1 MIASITSHGDYQ
13 GFNRGSPLTKIN
25 NEIYVSLWIPRF
37 RLEWRKQRWQKKRVA
52 LKEPV
57 NSILSI
63 LLHLFHKSKSE
74 FLTRSVEKGMS
85 AIRLGKSDVKPQ
97 VCKCNHIFLHQFF
110 NSNCICNGRASREF
124 IFRISR
130 VLF

>member
-1 MIASITSHGDYQ
+1 MIACIKSHGDYQ
-13 GFNRGSPLTKIN
+13 GLLLTKIN
-25 NEIYVSLWIPRF
+25 NEFKNISLWIPLF
-37 RLEWRKQRWQKKRVA
+37 RLEWRKQQWQKKRVA

-85 AIRLGKSDVKPQ
+85 AIHLGRSDEKPQ
-97 VCKCNHIFLHQFF
+97 VCKMRSIIF
-110 NSNCICNGRASREF
+110 SP
-124 IFRISR
+124 
-130 VLF
+130 VLQ